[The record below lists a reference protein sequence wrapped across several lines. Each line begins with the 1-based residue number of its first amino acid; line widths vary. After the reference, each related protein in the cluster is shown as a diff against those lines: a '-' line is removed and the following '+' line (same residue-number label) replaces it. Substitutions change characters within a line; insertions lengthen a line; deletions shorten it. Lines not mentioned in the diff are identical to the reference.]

1 MTANFKHTLLAAVL
15 IIGLMAC
22 QSNATSIV
30 IADHSG
36 ALDPTTQDV
45 TIWTK
50 YLGYKVTATP
60 DVTPPGSIT
69 VNDQRTDNNGNF
81 TYNPTAGEIAD
92 IADGWKLSANVRVN
106 NDNDTIGD
114 YGITVAF
121 DNVSTNQSLALEFGS
136 SNGNVRIG
144 AQLASNQW
152 NYTTLA
158 YTTLFD
164 FVFFEAV
171 YNASTGTL
179 KYYADGVEVLA
190 DKSIGFRGVNPNL
203 TDSRIIWGSL
213 STTGTGSG
221 SYNLV
226 KLETIPEPATV
237 MLVMLGGGIFMAR
250 RRKACNN

>member
-1 MTANFKHTLLAAVL
+1 MTQYRKIAALLMVL
-15 IIGLMAC
+15 SGFFAYPVY
-22 QSNATSIV
+22 ATSIV
-30 IADHSG
+30 IAEHEG
-36 ALDPTTQDV
+36 AADPTTEDP
-45 TIWTK
+45 TTWIK
-50 YLGYKVTATP
+50 YMGYKVTATP
-60 DVTPPGSIT
+60 DTTPPGSIT

-81 TYNPTAGEIAD
+81 TYNPTTDELAS

-136 SNGNVRIG
+136 NNGNVRIG
-144 AQLASNQW
+144 AQLASNKW

-158 YTTLFD
+158 YTTLSD
-164 FVFFEAV
+164 FVLFEAV

-190 DKSIGFRGVNPNL
+190 DKSIGFRSVNPNL
-203 TDSRIIWGSL
+203 TDSRVIWGSQ

-226 KLETIPEPATV
+226 KLETIPEPCTLLLIG
-237 MLVMLGGGIFMAR
+237 MSGGFIILK
-250 RRKACNN
+250 RRKA